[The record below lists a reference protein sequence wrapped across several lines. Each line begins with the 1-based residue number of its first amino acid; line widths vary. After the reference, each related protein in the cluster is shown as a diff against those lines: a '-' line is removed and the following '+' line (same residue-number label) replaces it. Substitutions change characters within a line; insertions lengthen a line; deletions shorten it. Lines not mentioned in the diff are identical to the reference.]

1 PLQDARR
8 LDYATDV
15 HRIWIAIKQSKPGRL
30 PPDDPL
36 FVSGKQKKG

>member
-1 PLQDARR
+1 
-8 LDYATDV
+8 
-15 HRIWIAIKQSKPGRL
+15 KPGRL

>member
-1 PLQDARR
+1 
-8 LDYATDV
+8 V
-15 HRIWIAIKQSKPGRL
+15 KPGRL